1 MSSRIF
7 QPILSDPETVRIPGT
22 AVPDETTAA
31 AISVL
36 GDAAMGA
43 YKGHARADL
52 RGKLTDLSDEAIDT
66 AEAEVFGGG
75 EEEVIPAEVDYV
87 GRQMQ
92 LLARAKTSGT
102 TSDSGVKIRAER
114 LLREAINRNPGLAPE
129 FKMIAQDT
137 LGYNPLG
144 AELDAM
150 TELQAAA
157 SEQSTKIYETYVAQ
171 AKSWNLPVHLL
182 HGNSQEQRLFFEMYN
197 RMENDQREVARL
209 KDQVTI
215 NNANA
220 ENLQRSGRQLLAA
233 DLRVQI
239 PSLRGRVDRMLRLKD
254 EEGNVTNLAE
264 AGANTILTLSTQGR
278 ARIVND
284 LQALRDDYT
293 ASYTS
298 RALEYGIPTGELE
311 ALLRPIHGMVDNYI
325 AMLDPS
331 ANHKELMAR
340 NDALFESARA
350 RVYGE
355 EDMVHFEAMG
365 TILRNL
371 PEGTAQQVYNK
382 LVIGSDLSNAVARA
396 WQNLDGGQPMVPPP
410 TTEMNIEARKA
421 ILIGLPAAVRSW
433 SVEGDPA
440 AGQAIYESALGVAR
454 HASSLGTEAPN
465 DLAESLLEV
474 FSEKDINEK
483 ILNRFD
489 EGGFLRDQLANSVLP
504 IYAER
509 LAESIAAS
517 VPHVTTRGTR
527 LNADGTREVNPRGAA
542 DRRIPTAEVFYLD
555 ISNPE
560 APTFRYRPEFENQSF
575 TGGQLGFGDRTAKV
589 LNDMNRT
596 YSQRIG
602 KAIRAEA
609 HIAQVDYSV
618 VAERYLNTFFPSF
631 TQEQGG
637 DE

>member
-325 AMLDPS
+325 AMLDP
-331 ANHKELMAR
+331 
-340 NDALFESARA
+340 
-350 RVYGE
+350 VC
-355 EDMVHFEAMG
+355 
-365 TILRNL
+365 
-371 PEGTAQQVYNK
+371 
-382 LVIGSDLSNAVARA
+382 
-396 WQNLDGGQPMVPPP
+396 
-410 TTEMNIEARKA
+410 
-421 ILIGLPAAVRSW
+421 
-433 SVEGDPA
+433 
-440 AGQAIYESALGVAR
+440 
-454 HASSLGTEAPN
+454 
-465 DLAESLLEV
+465 
-474 FSEKDINEK
+474 
-483 ILNRFD
+483 
-489 EGGFLRDQLANSVLP
+489 
-504 IYAER
+504 
-509 LAESIAAS
+509 
-517 VPHVTTRGTR
+517 
-527 LNADGTREVNPRGAA
+527 
-542 DRRIPTAEVFYLD
+542 
-555 ISNPE
+555 
-560 APTFRYRPEFENQSF
+560 
-575 TGGQLGFGDRTAKV
+575 
-589 LNDMNRT
+589 
-596 YSQRIG
+596 
-602 KAIRAEA
+602 
-609 HIAQVDYSV
+609 
-618 VAERYLNTFFPSF
+618 
-631 TQEQGG
+631 
-637 DE
+637 